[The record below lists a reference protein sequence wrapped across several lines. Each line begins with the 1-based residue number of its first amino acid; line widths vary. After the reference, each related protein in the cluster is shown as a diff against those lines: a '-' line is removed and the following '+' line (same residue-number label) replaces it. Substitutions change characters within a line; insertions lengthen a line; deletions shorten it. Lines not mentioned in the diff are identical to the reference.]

1 MEWVETTGRTIDEAK
16 NAALEMLGV
25 DVDDAEF
32 EIIEEPK
39 PGLFGRTRGEA
50 RVRARVRPTQ
60 VRPKTERR
68 DRRRREGGRSE
79 GGREGGRSE
88 GGNRNGGGDRNG
100 GRNGGRSQGGGERK
114 PRPER
119 EARPAREPR
128 EPREERPKGDPV
140 DPAVVG
146 AQAVSFLEGLTAAF
160 GLSGKVVLVREDEEM
175 EVQVNGDD
183 LGLLVGPKGNT
194 LLALQDLTRVVAQ
207 RRLGDHDT
215 RLRVDVAGY
224 RERRRDALSRF
235 ATKVANDVIETGKPR
250 VLEPMAAADRKV
262 VHDTLAEIDG
272 VTTRSRGEDPYR
284 QIVVEPV
291 AD

>member
-1 MEWVETTGRTIDEAK
+1 
-16 NAALEMLGV
+16 
-25 DVDDAEF
+25 
-32 EIIEEPK
+32 
-39 PGLFGRTRGEA
+39 
-50 RVRARVRPTQ
+50 PTQ
-60 VRPKTERR
+60 VRPKTDRR
-68 DRRRREGGRSE
+68 DRRRREGGRE
-79 GGREGGRSE
+79 NGRGE
-88 GGNRNGGGDRNG
+88 GNRNGGEKRSE
-100 GRNGGRSQGGGERK
+100 GRAQGNGERK

-119 EARPAREPR
+119 EARPPR

-146 AQAVSFLEGLTAAF
+146 AQAVGFLEGLTAAF

-175 EVQVNGDD
+175 EVQVNGED

-250 VLEPMAAADRKV
+250 MLEPMASADRKV

-291 AD
+291 TD

>member
-1 MEWVETTGRTIDEAK
+1 MEWVETTGRTIEEAQ

-25 DVDDAEF
+25 DMDDAEF
-32 EIIEEPK
+32 EILEEPK

-68 DRRRREGGRSE
+68 DRRRSGGR
-79 GGREGGRSE
+79 
-88 GGNRNGGGDRNG
+88 DRNG
-100 GRNGGRSQGGGERK
+100 GERTGGEKKERSNGNSRGGDKGGERK
-114 PRPER
+114 PRPPR
-119 EARPAREPR
+119 EARPPR
-128 EPREERPKGDPV
+128 EPREDRPQGDPV

-146 AQAVSFLEGLTAAF
+146 AQAVNFLEGVTSAF
-160 GLSGKVVLVREDEEM
+160 GLAAKVVLVREDDEM

-235 ATKVANDVIETGKPR
+235 AMKVANEVIESGKPR
-250 VLEPMAAADRKV
+250 VLEPMASADRKV
-262 VHDTLAEIDG
+262 VHDTLADVAG
-272 VTTRSRGEDPYR
+272 VSTRSRGDDPYR
-284 QIVVEPV
+284 QIVVEP
-291 AD
+291 AND

>member
-68 DRRRREGGRSE
+68 DRRR
-79 GGREGGRSE
+79 
-88 GGNRNGGGDRNG
+88 G
-100 GRNGGRSQGGGERK
+100 GRNERSNGDKPAGDKRSGGRSQNGEPRGERK

-119 EARPAREPR
+119 ESRPPR
-128 EPREERPKGDPV
+128 EPRESRDDRPKGDPV
-140 DPAVVG
+140 DPAIVG
-146 AQAVSFLEGLTAAF
+146 DQAVKFLEGLTSAF
-160 GLSGKVVLVREDEEM
+160 GVASQVVLVRDGDEM

-235 ATKVANDVIETGKPR
+235 AVKVANDVKETGKPR
-250 VLEPMAAADRKV
+250 VLEPMASADRKV
-262 VHDTLAEIDG
+262 VHDTLADIDG

-284 QIVVEPV
+284 QIVVEPA

>member
-1 MEWVETTGRTIDEAK
+1 MEWVEITGRTIDEAK

-32 EIIEEPK
+32 EILEEPK

-68 DRRRREGGRSE
+68 DRRRGGRGE
-79 GGREGGRSE
+79 
-88 GGNRNGGGDRNG
+88 GNRNEGSRGDG
-100 GRNGGRSQGGGERK
+100 GRARSGNKESRNGGERK

-119 EARPAREPR
+119 APRPPREAR

-140 DPAVVG
+140 DPAIVG
-146 AQAVSFLEGLTAAF
+146 AQAVSFLEGVTAAF
-160 GLSGKVVLVREDEEM
+160 GLSANVVLVREDEEM

-235 ATKVANDVIETGKPR
+235 ALKVASDVMETGKPR
-250 VLEPMAAADRKV
+250 VLEPMASADRKV
-262 VHDTLAEIDG
+262 VHDTLAGVDG
-272 VTTRSRGEDPYR
+272 VSTRSRGEDPYR
-284 QIVVEPV
+284 QIVVEPA

>member
-1 MEWVETTGRTIDEAK
+1 MEWVETTGRTIEEAK

-68 DRRRREGGRSE
+68 DRRRREGGRGE
-79 GGREGGRSE
+79 GGRENGRSD
-88 GGNRNGGGDRNG
+88 GNRNGGEKHNG
-100 GRNGGRSQGGGERK
+100 SRGQGGGERK

-119 EARPAREPR
+119 EARPPR

-146 AQAVSFLEGLTAAF
+146 AQAVGFLEGLTAAF

-175 EVQVNGDD
+175 EVQVNGED

-250 VLEPMAAADRKV
+250 MLEPMASADRKV

-291 AD
+291 TD

>member
-1 MEWVETTGRTIDEAK
+1 MEWVETTGRTIEEAK

-68 DRRRREGGRSE
+68 DRRRREGGRENS
-79 GGREGGRSE
+79 RENGEKRS
-88 GGNRNGGGDRNG
+88 GGNGN
-100 GRNGGRSQGGGERK
+100 GRNQGGERK
-114 PRPER
+114 PRPDR
-119 EARPAREPR
+119 EARPPREPR
-128 EPREERPKGDPV
+128 APREERPKGDPV

-146 AQAVSFLEGLTAAF
+146 AQAVSFLEGLTSAF

-175 EVQVNGDD
+175 EVQINGDD

-235 ATKVANDVIETGKPR
+235 AKKVASDVIATGQSR
-250 VLEPMAAADRKV
+250 VLEPMASADRKV

>member
-1 MEWVETTGRTIDEAK
+1 MEWVETTGRTVEEAK

-32 EIIEEPK
+32 EIVEEPK

-68 DRRRREGGRSE
+68 DRRRGGRGEGGR
-79 GGREGGRSE
+79 GE
-88 GGNRNGGGDRNG
+88 GGNNGGDKPAGEKKSGGN
-100 GRNGGRSQGGGERK
+100 GRNQGGERK
-114 PRPER
+114 PRQPRPER
-119 EARPAREPR
+119 EARPPR
-128 EPREERPKGDPV
+128 EARDDAPKGDPV

-146 AQAVSFLEGLTAAF
+146 AQAVSFLEGVTQAF
-160 GLSGKVVLVREDEEM
+160 GVSAKVVLVREDDEM

-235 ATKVANDVIETGKPR
+235 AKKVADDVIETGKPR
-250 VLEPMAAADRKV
+250 VLEPMASADRKV
-262 VHDTLAEIDG
+262 VHDTLADIDG

-284 QIVVEPV
+284 QIVVEPA

>member
-1 MEWVETTGRTIDEAK
+1 MEWVETTGRTIEEAK

-68 DRRRREGGRSE
+68 DRRRREGGRD
-79 GGREGGRSE
+79 GGEKRS
-88 GGNRNGGGDRNG
+88 GGN
-100 GRNGGRSQGGGERK
+100 GRGQGGERK

-119 EARPAREPR
+119 EARPPREPR
-128 EPREERPKGDPV
+128 EPRESRDDRPKGDPV

-146 AQAVSFLEGLTAAF
+146 AQAVSFLEGLTSAF
-160 GLSGKVVLVREDEEM
+160 GLSGKVVLVREGDEM

-235 ATKVANDVIETGKPR
+235 AKKVASDVIETGKPR
-250 VLEPMAAADRKV
+250 VLEPMASADRKV

>member
-1 MEWVETTGRTIDEAK
+1 MEWVETTGRTVEEAQ

-25 DVDDAEF
+25 DMDDAEF
-32 EIIEEPK
+32 EILEEPK

-68 DRRRREGGRSE
+68 DRRRGGR
-79 GGREGGRSE
+79 
-88 GGNRNGGGDRNG
+88 DRNG
-100 GRNGGRSQGGGERK
+100 GEKSSGERAGGERKERSDGNNRGERK
-114 PRPER
+114 PRPQR
-119 EARPAREPR
+119 EPRPPR
-128 EPREERPKGDPV
+128 EPREDRPQGEPV

-146 AQAVSFLEGLTAAF
+146 AQAVSFLEGITTAF
-160 GLSGKVVLVREDEEM
+160 GLSAKVVLVREDDEM

-235 ATKVANDVIETGKPR
+235 AMKVASEVIESGKPR
-250 VLEPMAAADRKV
+250 VLEPMASADRKV
-262 VHDTLAEIDG
+262 VHDTLAEVDG
-272 VTTRSRGEDPYR
+272 VTTRSRGDDPYR
-284 QIVVEPV
+284 QIVVEP
-291 AD
+291 ADA

>member
-1 MEWVETTGRTIDEAK
+1 MEWVETTARTIEEAQ

-25 DVDDAEF
+25 DMDDAEF
-32 EIIEEPK
+32 EILEEPK

-60 VRPKTERR
+60 VRPKNERR
-68 DRRRREGGRSE
+68 DRRRGGR
-79 GGREGGRSE
+79 
-88 GGNRNGGGDRNG
+88 DRNG
-100 GRNGGRSQGGGERK
+100 GEKSGGNAERRGGNNRGEKSGERK
-114 PRPER
+114 PRPQR
-119 EARPAREPR
+119 EPRPPR
-128 EPREERPKGDPV
+128 EPREDRPQGDPV

-146 AQAVSFLEGLTAAF
+146 AQAVSFLEGITSAF
-160 GLSGKVVLVREDEEM
+160 GLTGNVVLVREGDEM

-235 ATKVANDVIETGKPR
+235 ALKVANEVVESGKPR
-250 VLEPMAAADRKV
+250 VLEPMASADRKV
-262 VHDTLAEIDG
+262 VHDTLAEVAG
-272 VTTRSRGEDPYR
+272 VSTRSRGDDPYR
-284 QIVVEPV
+284 QIVVEP
-291 AD
+291 ADA

>member
-1 MEWVETTGRTIDEAK
+1 MEWVETTGRTIEEAK

-79 GGREGGRSE
+79 GGRENGRSE
-88 GGNRNGGGDRNG
+88 GNRNGGEKRNG
-100 GRNGGRSQGGGERK
+100 SRGQGGGERK

-119 EARPAREPR
+119 EARPPR

-175 EVQVNGDD
+175 EVQVNGED

-250 VLEPMAAADRKV
+250 MLEPMASADRKV

>member
-1 MEWVETTGRTIDEAK
+1 MEWVETTGRTIEEAK

-68 DRRRREGGRSE
+68 DRRRREGGRGE
-79 GGREGGRSE
+79 GGRENGRSD
-88 GGNRNGGGDRNG
+88 GNRNGGEKHNG
-100 GRNGGRSQGGGERK
+100 SRGQGGGERK
-114 PRPER
+114 PRP
-119 EARPAREPR
+119 PR

-146 AQAVSFLEGLTAAF
+146 AQAVGFLEGLTAAF

-175 EVQVNGDD
+175 EVQVNGED

-250 VLEPMAAADRKV
+250 MLEPMASADRKV

-291 AD
+291 TD

>member
-1 MEWVETTGRTIDEAK
+1 MEWVETTGRTIEEAK

-68 DRRRREGGRSE
+68 DRRRREGGRGE
-79 GGREGGRSE
+79 GGRENGRSD
-88 GGNRNGGGDRNG
+88 GNRNGGEKHNG
-100 GRNGGRSQGGGERK
+100 SRGQGGGERK
-114 PRPER
+114 PRP
-119 EARPAREPR
+119 PR

-140 DPAVVG
+140 DPAAVG
-146 AQAVSFLEGLTAAF
+146 AQAVGFLEGLTAAF

-175 EVQVNGDD
+175 EVQVNGED

-250 VLEPMAAADRKV
+250 MLEPMASADRKV
-262 VHDTLAEIDG
+262 VHATLAELDG

-291 AD
+291 TD

>member
-1 MEWVETTGRTIDEAK
+1 MEWVETTGRTVEEAK

-32 EIIEEPK
+32 EIVEEPK

-68 DRRRREGGRSE
+68 DRRRSGGKNEGGRSE
-79 GGREGGRSE
+79 GS
-88 GGNRNGGGDRNG
+88 RNGGDKPAGEKRSNG
-100 GRNGGRSQGGGERK
+100 NGRGQGGERK
-114 PRPER
+114 PRQPRPER
-119 EARPAREPR
+119 EARPPR
-128 EPREERPKGDPV
+128 ESRDDAPKGDPV
-140 DPAVVG
+140 DPAIVG
-146 AQAVSFLEGLTAAF
+146 AQAVSFLEGVTTAF
-160 GLSGKVVLVREDEEM
+160 GLSANVVLVREDDEM

-235 ATKVANDVIETGKPR
+235 AKKVAEDVISTGKPR
-250 VLEPMAAADRKV
+250 VLEPMASADRKV
-262 VHDTLAEIDG
+262 VHDTLADIDG

-284 QIVVEPV
+284 QIVVEP
-291 AD
+291 AEN

>member
-1 MEWVETTGRTIDEAK
+1 MEWVETTGRTVEEAK

-32 EIIEEPK
+32 EIVEEPK

-68 DRRRREGGRSE
+68 DRRRGGRGEGRSEAGRSE
-79 GGREGGRSE
+79 GGRNGGDKPAGERRS
-88 GGNRNGGGDRNG
+88 GGN
-100 GRNGGRSQGGGERK
+100 GRNGGGERK
-114 PRPER
+114 PRQARPER
-119 EARPAREPR
+119 EARPPR
-128 EPREERPKGDPV
+128 ESRDDAPKGDPV

-146 AQAVSFLEGLTAAF
+146 AQAVSFLEGVTKAF
-160 GLSGKVVLVREDEEM
+160 GLSANVVLVREDDEM

-235 ATKVANDVIETGKPR
+235 AKKVADDVIATGKPR
-250 VLEPMAAADRKV
+250 VLEPMASADRKV
-262 VHDTLAEIDG
+262 VHDTLADIDG

-284 QIVVEPV
+284 QIVVEPA

>member
-32 EIIEEPK
+32 EILEEPK

-68 DRRRREGGRSE
+68 DRRRGGRGE
-79 GGREGGRSE
+79 GNRNEGNRGDGGRERS
-88 GGNRNGGGDRNG
+88 GNKESRN
-100 GRNGGRSQGGGERK
+100 GGERK

-119 EARPAREPR
+119 APRPPREAR

-140 DPAVVG
+140 DPAIVG
-146 AQAVSFLEGLTAAF
+146 AQAVSFLEGVTAAF
-160 GLSGKVVLVREDEEM
+160 GLSANVVLVREDEEM

-235 ATKVANDVIETGKPR
+235 ALKVASDVMETGKPR
-250 VLEPMAAADRKV
+250 VLEPMASADRKV
-262 VHDTLAEIDG
+262 VHDTLAGVDG
-272 VTTRSRGEDPYR
+272 VSTRSRGEDPYR
-284 QIVVEPV
+284 QIVVEPA

>member
-1 MEWVETTGRTIDEAK
+1 MEWVETTGRTIEEAK

-32 EIIEEPK
+32 DIVEEPK

-68 DRRRREGGRSE
+68 DRRRREGGR
-79 GGREGGRSE
+79 EGGRSE
-88 GGNRNGGGDRNG
+88 GNREGGERRSGGN
-100 GRNGGRSQGGGERK
+100 GRGQGGERK

-119 EARPAREPR
+119 EARP
-128 EPREERPKGDPV
+128 PREERPKGDPV

-235 ATKVANDVIETGKPR
+235 AKKVADDVIETGKPR
-250 VLEPMAAADRKV
+250 VLEPMASADRKV

>member
-32 EIIEEPK
+32 EILEEPK

-68 DRRRREGGRSE
+68 DRRRGGRSE
-79 GGREGGRSE
+79 GNRSEGSRNEGGRERSGSKGPRT
-88 GGNRNGGGDRNG
+88 GGQGGVN
-100 GRNGGRSQGGGERK
+100 GGERK
-114 PRPER
+114 PRQER
-119 EARPAREPR
+119 APRAPREER

-146 AQAVSFLEGLTAAF
+146 AQAVSFLEGVTNAF
-160 GLSGKVVLVREDEEM
+160 GLSANVVLVREDEEM

-235 ATKVANDVIETGKPR
+235 AMKVASDVMETGKPR
-250 VLEPMAAADRKV
+250 VLEPMASADRKV
-262 VHDTLAEIDG
+262 VHDTLAEVAG
-272 VTTRSRGEDPYR
+272 VSTRSRGEDPYR
-284 QIVVEPV
+284 QIVVEPA

>member
-1 MEWVETTGRTIDEAK
+1 MEWVETTGRTVEEAQ

-25 DVDDAEF
+25 DMDDAEF
-32 EIIEEPK
+32 EILEEPK

-68 DRRRREGGRSE
+68 DRRRGGR
-79 GGREGGRSE
+79 
-88 GGNRNGGGDRNG
+88 DRNG
-100 GRNGGRSQGGGERK
+100 GEKSSGERAGGERKERSGGNNRGERK
-114 PRPER
+114 PRPQR
-119 EARPAREPR
+119 EPRAPR
-128 EPREERPKGDPV
+128 EPREDRPQSEPV

-146 AQAVSFLEGLTAAF
+146 AQAVSFLEGVTTAF
-160 GLSGKVVLVREDEEM
+160 GLSAKVVLVREDDEM

-235 ATKVANDVIETGKPR
+235 AMKVASEVIESGKPR
-250 VLEPMAAADRKV
+250 VLEPMASADRKV
-262 VHDTLAEIDG
+262 VHDTLAEVDG
-272 VTTRSRGEDPYR
+272 VTTRSRGDDPYR
-284 QIVVEPV
+284 QIVVEP
-291 AD
+291 ADA

>member
-1 MEWVETTGRTIDEAK
+1 MEWVETTGRTIEEAK

-68 DRRRREGGRSE
+68 DRRRREGGRE
-79 GGREGGRSE
+79 NNRENGEKRS
-88 GGNRNGGGDRNG
+88 GGNGN
-100 GRNGGRSQGGGERK
+100 GRSQGGERK
-114 PRPER
+114 PRPDR
-119 EARPAREPR
+119 EARPPR
-128 EPREERPKGDPV
+128 ESRAPREERPKGDPV

-146 AQAVSFLEGLTAAF
+146 AQAVSFLEALTSAF

-175 EVQVNGDD
+175 EVQINGDD

-235 ATKVANDVIETGKPR
+235 AKKVASDVIETGQSR
-250 VLEPMAAADRKV
+250 VLEPMASADRKV

>member
-1 MEWVETTGRTIDEAK
+1 MEWVETTGRTIEEAK

-25 DVDDAEF
+25 DVDDADF

-68 DRRRREGGRSE
+68 DRRRREGGRE
-79 GGREGGRSE
+79 NNRENGEKRS
-88 GGNRNGGGDRNG
+88 GGNGN
-100 GRNGGRSQGGGERK
+100 GRSQGGERK
-114 PRPER
+114 PRPDR
-119 EARPAREPR
+119 EARPPREPR
-128 EPREERPKGDPV
+128 APREERPKGDPV

-146 AQAVSFLEGLTAAF
+146 AQAVSFLEALTSAF

-175 EVQVNGDD
+175 EVQINGDD

-235 ATKVANDVIETGKPR
+235 AKKVASDVIETGKPR
-250 VLEPMAAADRKV
+250 VLEPMASADRKV
-262 VHDTLAEIDG
+262 VHDTLAEVDG

>member
-1 MEWVETTGRTIDEAK
+1 MEWVETTGRTVEEAQ

-25 DVDDAEF
+25 DMDDAEF
-32 EIIEEPK
+32 EILEEPK

-68 DRRRREGGRSE
+68 DRRRGGR
-79 GGREGGRSE
+79 
-88 GGNRNGGGDRNG
+88 DRNG
-100 GRNGGRSQGGGERK
+100 GEKSSGERAGGERKERSDGNNRGERK
-114 PRPER
+114 PRPQR
-119 EARPAREPR
+119 EPRPPR
-128 EPREERPKGDPV
+128 EPREDRPQGEPV

-146 AQAVSFLEGLTAAF
+146 AQAVSFLEGVTTAF
-160 GLSGKVVLVREDEEM
+160 GLSAKVVLVREDDEM

-235 ATKVANDVIETGKPR
+235 AMKVASEVIESGKPR
-250 VLEPMAAADRKV
+250 VLEPMASADRKV
-262 VHDTLAEIDG
+262 VHDTLAEVDG
-272 VTTRSRGEDPYR
+272 VTTRSRGDDPYR
-284 QIVVEPV
+284 QIVVEP
-291 AD
+291 ADA

>member
-1 MEWVETTGRTIDEAK
+1 MEWVETTGRTIEEAK

-68 DRRRREGGRSE
+68 DRRRREGGRE
-79 GGREGGRSE
+79 NGRSE
-88 GGNRNGGGDRNG
+88 GNRNGGEKRNG
-100 GRNGGRSQGGGERK
+100 SRGQGGGERK

-119 EARPAREPR
+119 EARPPR

-146 AQAVSFLEGLTAAF
+146 AQAVGFLEGLTAAF

-175 EVQVNGDD
+175 EVQVNGED

-250 VLEPMAAADRKV
+250 MLEPMASADRKV
-262 VHDTLAEIDG
+262 VHDTLAELDG

-291 AD
+291 TD

>member
-32 EIIEEPK
+32 EILEEPK

-68 DRRRREGGRSE
+68 DRRRGGRSE
-79 GGREGGRSE
+79 GNRSE
-88 GGNRNGGGDRNG
+88 GGRNEGGRERSGSKGPRTGGQGGGN
-100 GRNGGRSQGGGERK
+100 GGERK
-114 PRPER
+114 PRQER
-119 EARPAREPR
+119 APRAPREEREPR
-128 EPREERPKGDPV
+128 EDRPKGDPV

-146 AQAVSFLEGLTAAF
+146 AQAVSFLEGVTNAF
-160 GLSGKVVLVREDEEM
+160 GLSAKVVLVREDEEM

-235 ATKVANDVIETGKPR
+235 AMKVASDVMETGKPR
-250 VLEPMAAADRKV
+250 VLEPMASADRKV
-262 VHDTLAEIDG
+262 VHDTLAEVAG
-272 VTTRSRGEDPYR
+272 VSTRSRGEDPYR
-284 QIVVEPV
+284 QIVVEPA

>member
-1 MEWVETTGRTIDEAK
+1 
-16 NAALEMLGV
+16 
-25 DVDDAEF
+25 
-32 EIIEEPK
+32 
-39 PGLFGRTRGEA
+39 
-50 RVRARVRPTQ
+50 VRARVRPTQ

-68 DRRRREGGRSE
+68 DRRRGGRGEGNRNEGSRGD
-79 GGREGGRSE
+79 GGRERS
-88 GGNRNGGGDRNG
+88 GNKESRN
-100 GRNGGRSQGGGERK
+100 GGERK

-119 EARPAREPR
+119 APRPPREAR

-140 DPAVVG
+140 DPAIVG
-146 AQAVSFLEGLTAAF
+146 AQAVSFLEGVTAAF
-160 GLSGKVVLVREDEEM
+160 GLSANVVLVREDEEM

-235 ATKVANDVIETGKPR
+235 ALKVASDVMETGKPR
-250 VLEPMAAADRKV
+250 VLEPMASADRKV
-262 VHDTLAEIDG
+262 VHDTLAGVDG
-272 VTTRSRGEDPYR
+272 VSTRSRGEDPYR
-284 QIVVEPV
+284 QIVVEPA

>member
-1 MEWVETTGRTIDEAK
+1 MEWVETTGRTIEEAK

-32 EIIEEPK
+32 DIVEEPK

-68 DRRRREGGRSE
+68 DRRRGGRSE
-79 GGREGGRSE
+79 NGRGGDKPAGEKKSGGNGRSS
-88 GGNRNGGGDRNG
+88 GNGN
-100 GRNGGRSQGGGERK
+100 GGERK
-114 PRPER
+114 PRQARPER
-119 EARPAREPR
+119 EPRPPR
-128 EPREERPKGDPV
+128 ESRDDAPKGDPV

-146 AQAVSFLEGLTAAF
+146 AQAVSFLEGVTRAF
-160 GLSGKVVLVREDEEM
+160 GLSANVVLIREDDEM

-235 ATKVANDVIETGKPR
+235 AKKVADDVIETGKPS
-250 VLEPMAAADRKV
+250 VLEPMASADRKV
-262 VHDTLAEIDG
+262 VHDTLADIDG

-284 QIVVEPV
+284 QIVVEPA

>member
-1 MEWVETTGRTIDEAK
+1 MEWVETTGRTIEEAK

-68 DRRRREGGRSE
+68 DRRRREGGRENS
-79 GGREGGRSE
+79 RENGEKRS
-88 GGNRNGGGDRNG
+88 GGNGN
-100 GRNGGRSQGGGERK
+100 GRNQGGERK
-114 PRPER
+114 PRPDR
-119 EARPAREPR
+119 EARPPREPR
-128 EPREERPKGDPV
+128 APREERPKGDPV

-146 AQAVSFLEGLTAAF
+146 AQAVSFLEGLTSAF

-175 EVQVNGDD
+175 EVQINGDD

-235 ATKVANDVIETGKPR
+235 AKKVASDVIETGQSR
-250 VLEPMAAADRKV
+250 VLEPMASADRKV